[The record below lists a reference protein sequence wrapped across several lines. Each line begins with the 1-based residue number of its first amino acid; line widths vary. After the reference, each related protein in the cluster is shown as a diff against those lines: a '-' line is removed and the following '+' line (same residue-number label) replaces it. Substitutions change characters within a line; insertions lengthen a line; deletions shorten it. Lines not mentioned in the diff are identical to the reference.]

1 MSAVDSVAVIE
12 AIYRLDA
19 PQEDWLRGIAK
30 HAAAALAE
38 AHFSAYAVTYDA
50 SDVRDMRFSP
60 TATVNAESP
69 AMARLLETEIP
80 ALCRRSPDMVTAVFR
95 KTGFGLHTDL
105 PWGQALIKDL
115 QPLMRAVGVSEI
127 LGINGVSV
135 DGRSAHV
142 GVLLPRRMA
151 PVDPDLLARLSS
163 HLAAGFRLRQRLQ
176 GQSPIEQAEAVLE
189 PSGAVAHASGPA
201 KANDVR
207 AALSDAAVKLDRI
220 RSAVGRRDPERAVR
234 LWKALIDARWS
245 LVDHFERDGKRY
257 LLAQRNDWD
266 SGPLELLT
274 ERERQVVGLAALGHP
289 NKMIGYTLGITV
301 STVGVLL
308 SRASRKLGVSS
319 RRALI
324 EAYEKQ
330 SNNGRGH

>member
-1 MSAVDSVAVIE
+1 MPRIDSVAVIE
-12 AIYRLDA
+12 AIYRLEV
-19 PQEDWLRGIAK
+19 PQEDWLRRIAK
-30 HAAAALAE
+30 HSAAALANPNF
-38 AHFSAYAVTYDA
+38 AAYGVTYDA

-60 TATVNAESP
+60 TATVNAARP

-95 KTGFGLHTDL
+95 RTGFGLHTDL
-105 PWGQALIKDL
+105 PWGEKLRKDL
-115 QPLMRAVGVSEI
+115 EPLMRAVGILDI

-163 HLAAGFRLRQRLQ
+163 HLAAGFRLRQRLH
-176 GQSPIEQAEAVLE
+176 GRSPIDQAEAVLE
-189 PSGAVAHASGPA
+189 PNGAVAHATGPA
-201 KANDVR
+201 KASDVR
-207 AALSDAAVKLDRI
+207 ATLSEAAVKLDRL
-220 RSAVGRRDPERAVR
+220 RSTVGRRDPERAVR

-266 SGPLELLT
+266 IGPFEVLT
-274 ERERQVVGLAALGHP
+274 QRERQVVALAALGHA
-289 NKMIGYTLGITV
+289 NKMIGYTLGIAV

-308 SRASRKLGVSS
+308 TRASRKLGAPS

-330 SNNGRGH
+330 SRP